1 MPCEYTDS
9 SAPQEENFAAAPT
22 ISSAETAKTMM
33 RFRLPRFVVR
43 LLAERLVML
52 APLRRQG

>member
-9 SAPQEENFAAAPT
+9 SGPQEENFAAAPT

-33 RFRLPRFVVR
+33 RLMLPQFVVR
-43 LLAERLVML
+43 LLTEMLVML